1 VPTGAAV
8 GDFAADSADV
18 FGHGTRRNDARGIN
32 FLWIG
37 PAHGLDDDDVA
48 GIDGQHRLERRAE
61 MSDVDRLRARHQRV
75 FGRERIG

>member
-8 GDFAADSADV
+8 GDFAADSADI
-18 FGHGTRRNDARGIN
+18 FGHGTRRNDARSVN
-32 FLWIG
+32 FLRIG
-37 PAHGLDDDDVA
+37 AAHGLDDDDVA

-75 FGRERIG
+75 FGGERIG